1 MNAIRRSQER
11 NEKINQTNG
20 ASKRGE
26 ISDSEPSFPLM
37 VSTGDYE
44 TDAVVAYAIG
54 DTTYEIQ
61 DSVMVG
67 HFDANGKDTVRRIYL
82 TKVDKGLEDIIAK
95 FEWAGYTS
103 NVKEGYIEFINPDI
117 KQFEKLLDLIDE
129 NRYGNTAKE
138 TTNDAADVTFG
149 TRRDRLAAYEA
160 WLQSGKG
167 DENREVRDFVRQ
179 AKERLEAES
188 GGDGGNDGDSGNGGP
203 HNGEPKG
210 FSDAYQSLSTP
221 DERAKSYKK
230 AVETYRSNQ
239 QLLKA
244 AAPNKKSQA
253 YPLTG
258 PRSGG
263 QSSEMRGKGFPG
275 FNYNVNE
282 NGTAVNA
289 DAEAILIESYLNSTV
304 NSKYLGQ
311 LLRESGMD
319 NKTIKEVTPP
329 HRGLLVWKETF
340 DRKGHAM
347 LNVVA
352 GEKHCVPVSTN
363 DCLSAMC

>member
-1 MNAIRRSQER
+1 MNSIRRSQEL
-11 NEKINQTNG
+11 NEKINQKNE
-20 ASKRGE
+20 AYKRGK
-26 ISDSEPSFPLM
+26 ISDSELELARENASDEMKSIVNEIDSMDENQKRNFLKLMSGSEPSFPLT

-54 DTTYEIQ
+54 NTTYEIQ

-95 FEWAGYTS
+95 FEWAGYAL

-117 KQFEKLLDLIDE
+117 NQFGKLLDVIDE

-149 TRRDRLAAYEA
+149 TRRDRIAAYEA

-167 DENREVRDFVRQ
+167 DENRELRDFVRQ

-203 HNGEPKG
+203 HN
-210 FSDAYQSLSTP
+210 
-221 DERAKSYKK
+221 
-230 AVETYRSNQ
+230 
-239 QLLKA
+239 
-244 AAPNKKSQA
+244 
-253 YPLTG
+253 
-258 PRSGG
+258 
-263 QSSEMRGKGFPG
+263 
-275 FNYNVNE
+275 
-282 NGTAVNA
+282 A
-289 DAEAILIESYLNSTV
+289 DP
-304 NSKYLGQ
+304 KYLGQ

-329 HRGLLVWKETF
+329 HRGLLAWKETF
-340 DRKGHAM
+340 DRKGHAI
-347 LNVVA
+347 LNIVA

>member
-1 MNAIRRSQER
+1 MNSIRRSQEL
-11 NEKINQTNG
+11 NEKIKQTNE
-20 ASKRGE
+20 ASKRDE
-26 ISDSEPSFPLM
+26 ISDSELELARENAGDEMKSIVNEIDSMDENQKRNSLKLMSGSEPSFPLT

-54 DTTYEIQ
+54 NTTYEIQ

-149 TRRDRLAAYEA
+149 TRRDRIAAYEA

-167 DENREVRDFVRQ
+167 DENRELRDFVRQ

-203 HNGEPKG
+203 YNGKPKS
-210 FSDAYQSLSTP
+210 FSGAYQNHSTP
-221 DERAKSYKK
+221 DERAKAYRK
-230 AVETYRSNQ
+230 AEETYQSNQ
-239 QLLKA
+239 QLLKD
-244 AAPNKKSQA
+244 AAPNKKVRLI
-253 YPLTG
+253 PLRG
-258 PRSGG
+258 PVL
-263 QSSEMRGKGFPG
+263 E
-275 FNYNVNE
+275 VNPLKC
-282 NGTAVNA
+282 GVRVSLAS
-289 DAEAILIESYLNSTV
+289 ILV
-304 NSKYLGQ
+304 
-311 LLRESGMD
+311 
-319 NKTIKEVTPP
+319 
-329 HRGLLVWKETF
+329 
-340 DRKGHAM
+340 
-347 LNVVA
+347 
-352 GEKHCVPVSTN
+352 
-363 DCLSAMC
+363 

>member
-1 MNAIRRSQER
+1 MNAIRRSQEL
-11 NEKINQTNG
+11 NEKIKQANETY
-20 ASKRGE
+20 KRGE
-26 ISDSEPSFPLM
+26 ISDSELELARENAGDEMKSIVNEIDSMDEDQKRNFLKLMSGGEPSFPLT

-167 DENREVRDFVRQ
+167 DENREFRDFVRQ

-188 GGDGGNDGDSGNGGP
+188 GGDGVNKAKNSASSQVNGDGGNDGDSGNGGP
-203 HNGEPKG
+203 YNGEPKK
-210 FSDAYQSLSTP
+210 FFRRIP
-221 DERAKSYKK
+221 E
-230 AVETYRSNQ
+230 
-239 QLLKA
+239 
-244 AAPNKKSQA
+244 P
-253 YPLTG
+253 
-258 PRSGG
+258 
-263 QSSEMRGKGFPG
+263 
-275 FNYNVNE
+275 FN
-282 NGTAVNA
+282 
-289 DAEAILIESYLNSTV
+289 S
-304 NSKYLGQ
+304 
-311 LLRESGMD
+311 
-319 NKTIKEVTPP
+319 
-329 HRGLLVWKETF
+329 
-340 DRKGHAM
+340 
-347 LNVVA
+347 
-352 GEKHCVPVSTN
+352 
-363 DCLSAMC
+363 